1 MRAAGPVAA
10 ALLVASPLAAQ
21 PVPTFSASVEAVYVD
36 VFVTRDG
43 RPLGGLAAAD
53 FEVRDNGVKQDV
65 SLASLDEV
73 PIVAV
78 MVFDASASLAGARLD
93 DLRAAGRALLS
104 GLRAQDE
111 AMLLTFSHELRL
123 AVPPGSDRSA
133 VQRALDRL
141 VPGGHTAL
149 WDALYAG
156 LKLPVALGR
165 PLVVLFTD
173 GRDDLSWL
181 SPEQVLD
188 VARESNALVH
198 VVAIV
203 PPAQQVLAAG
213 TGGAL
218 RTETRAVEPP
228 RLRALRAV
236 AEVTGGRL
244 WPASASAQ
252 LGSTFLGVLAEMQ
265 SRYLLSYT
273 PQGVPRAGWHR
284 LAVKVK
290 GRKGTTVRSRGAYFV
305 AETAQAPPPA
315 R

>member
-1 MRAAGPVAA
+1 LRAGAVLAA
-10 ALLVASPLAAQ
+10 SCLAARSLSAQ
-21 PVPTFSASVEAVYVD
+21 PVPTFTASVEAVYVD

-43 RPLGGLAAAD
+43 RPVEGLTAAD

-65 SLASLDEV
+65 TLVSLDEV
-73 PIVAV
+73 PIVAM
-78 MVFDASASLAGARLD
+78 MVFDASASLAGARLE
-93 DLRAAGRALLS
+93 DLRSAGRALLA

-111 AMLLTFSHELRL
+111 AMLVTFSHELRI
-123 AVPPGSDRSA
+123 AVPLGSDRSA
-133 VQRALDRL
+133 VQRALEGL

-156 LKLPVALGR
+156 LKLPVAQGR

-181 SPEQVLD
+181 SPEQVVD

-203 PPAQQVLAAG
+203 PPDENVIAAG
-213 TGGAL
+213 PGGTL
-218 RTETRAVEPP
+218 RTERRTVEPR
-228 RLRALRAV
+228 RLRALRQV

-252 LGSTFLGVLAEMQ
+252 LGPTFLGVLAEMQ

-273 PQGVPRAGWHR
+273 PSGVPREGWHR

-290 GRKGTTVRSRGAYFV
+290 GRKGIVRSRSAYFV
-305 AETAQAPPPA
+305 PGRP